1 VSRLLVAFTL
11 LHTFILKLK
20 DYAMEKTVKKL
31 LCETFFK
38 MFKTEALPNLDMEDF
53 IAMWQALADKWGVI
67 KSDKEWDEFAE
78 EINCVA
84 SNRENYFNEIFDKH
98 FNN

>member
-1 VSRLLVAFTL
+1 VSRLLVAFTSL
-11 LHTFILKLK
+11 LTFILNLK
-20 DYAMEKTVKKL
+20 DYAMEKTTNKL

-53 IAMWQALADKWGVI
+53 IAMWQALADKWGVN
-67 KSDKEWDEFAE
+67 KTDKEWDEFAE